1 VSTLIRRHG
10 VLPGNRI
17 ACVGE
22 LDEARSLAELV
33 KGAGGEAVAVGA
45 EIVRAHGLREVTAVT
60 VKSGGNPAQKID
72 CDIIAV
78 CSPPS
83 PAFELAR
90 AGGAQVVWNATAGC
104 FVVQA
109 DLRGQTANPTLFV
122 AGELRGPM
130 SSSAAAEQGLAAAD
144 AIASGV
150 GGRA

>member
-1 VSTLIRRHG
+1 M
-10 VLPGNRI
+10 LPGKTV
-17 ACVGE
+17 ACVGD

-45 EIVRAHGLREVTAVT
+45 EVVRAHGLREVTHVT
-60 VKSGGNPAQKID
+60 VKPGGKLD
-72 CDIIAV
+72 CDIVAV
-78 CSPPS
+78 CAPLS

-90 AGGAQVVWNATAGC
+90 CGGAQVAWNAKTGC

-122 AGELRGPM
+122 AGEIRGPM
-130 SSSAAAEQGLAAAD
+130 SSAAAAEQGLAAAD
-144 AIASGV
+144 AIAGGA